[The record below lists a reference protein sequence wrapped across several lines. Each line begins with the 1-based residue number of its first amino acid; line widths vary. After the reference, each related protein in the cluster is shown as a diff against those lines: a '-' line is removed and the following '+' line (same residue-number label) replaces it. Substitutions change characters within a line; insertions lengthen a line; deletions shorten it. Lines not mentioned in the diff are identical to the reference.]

1 MHDEHDLIAAGRAF
15 VAFGQAAAQTF
26 ARVLAALGRI
36 FGRLLRGLRR
46 LADAYRR
53 ATLDGVL
60 AEIRPFV
67 FRPRRLVGWLLFE
80 LN

>member
-1 MHDEHDLIAAGRAF
+1 MHDDHDLIAAGRAF
-15 VAFGQAAAQTF
+15 VAFGQAAQIF
-26 ARVLAALGRI
+26 ARALAALGRI

-46 LADAYRR
+46 LADTYRR

-60 AEIRPFV
+60 AEVRPFV
-67 FRPRRLVGWLLFE
+67 FRPRRLVGWLFCE